1 MDAETT
7 FRFIFLCSNFRCLPR
22 GDPRLLAT
30 HSWYTSLVHPVLHYC
45 SPVWSPHLRKDSATF
60 EKVQRRTR
68 RYAIRNTGRDMSY
81 EERLKVLKWPTLH
94 QRRLFSSLTECYKTA
109 NSLNELHLFEYFTFA
124 HDFRPL
130 RTNHRHKLK
139 PLPAKLNSFKY
150 SFCANIVNE
159 WNNLPKKVA
168 KAKTLNIFKNRLRCH
183 FTNVLGNFELFYCD
197 F

>member
-1 MDAETT
+1 
-7 FRFIFLCSNFRCLPR
+7 
-22 GDPRLLAT
+22 
-30 HSWYTSLVHPVLHYC
+30 
-45 SPVWSPHLRKDSATF
+45 
-60 EKVQRRTR
+60 
-68 RYAIRNTGRDMSY
+68 MSY
-81 EERLKVLKWPTLH
+81 EERLKVLKWLTLH

-109 NSLNELHLFEYFTFA
+109 NGLHPFEYFTFA
-124 HDFRPL
+124 HDFRLL

-168 KAKTLNIFKNRLRCH
+168 EAETLNIFKNRVRRH
-183 FTNVLGNFELFYCD
+183 FTNVLGKFELFYCN

>member
-1 MDAETT
+1 M
-7 FRFIFLCSNFRCLPR
+7 R
-22 GDPRLLAT
+22 
-30 HSWYTSLVHPVLHYC
+30 
-45 SPVWSPHLRKDSATF
+45 SPHLKKDSAIL
-60 EKVQRRTR
+60 EKVRRRTP
-68 RYAIRNTGRDMSY
+68 RYAIRNIARDMSY

-109 NSLNELHLFEYFTFA
+109 NSLGLHPLEYFTFA

-159 WNNLPKKVA
+159 WNNLPKEVSE
-168 KAKTLNIFKNRLRCH
+168 AKTLNIYKNSLRRH

>member
-1 MDAETT
+1 MEPENKVNNVL
-7 FRFIFLCSNFRCLPR
+7 RFIGRRKGPR
-22 GDPRLLAT
+22 NPKLFSKL
-30 HSWYTSLVHPVLHYC
+30 YMSLVRPILQYL
-45 SPVWSPHLRKDSATF
+45 SPVWSPHLKKDSAIL
-60 EKVQRRTR
+60 EKVRRRTP
-68 RYAIRNTGRDMSY
+68 RYAIRNIARDMSY
-81 EERLKVLKWPTLH
+81 EERLKVLKWLTLH

-109 NSLNELHLFEYFTFA
+109 NSLNELHPFEYFTFA
-124 HDFRPL
+124 QDSRPL

-159 WNNLPKKVA
+159 WNNLPKEVSE
-168 KAKTLNIFKNRLRCH
+168 AKTLNIYKNSLRRH

>member
-1 MDAETT
+1 M
-7 FRFIFLCSNFRCLPR
+7 FSKL
-22 GDPRLLAT
+22 
-30 HSWYTSLVHPVLHYC
+30 YMSLVRPILQYC
-45 SPVWSPHLRKDSATF
+45 SPVWSPHLKKDSVIL
-60 EKVQRRTR
+60 EKVQRRTPS
-68 RYAIRNTGRDMSY
+68 YAIRNIGRDMSY

-109 NSLNELHLFEYFTFA
+109 NSLNGLHPFEYFTFA

>member
-1 MDAETT
+1 MEPENKANSVL
-7 FRFIFLCSNFRCLPR
+7 RFISRTKGPR
-22 GDPRLLAT
+22 NPKLFSKL
-30 HSWYTSLVHPVLHYC
+30 YMSLVRPILQYC
-45 SPVWSPHLRKDSATF
+45 SPVWSPHLKKDSAIL
-60 EKVQRRTR
+60 EKVQRRTP
-68 RYAIRNTGRDMSY
+68 RYAIRNIGRDMSY
-81 EERLKVLKWPTLH
+81 EERLKVLKWLTLH

-109 NSLNELHLFEYFTFA
+109 NSLNELHPFEYFTFA
-124 HDFRPL
+124 QDSRPL

-183 FTNVLGNFELFYCD
+183 FTNVLGNFELFCCD

>member
-1 MDAETT
+1 MFSKLYEFRTSNTLVLLSSVVSTPQKGFGYFIESTT
-7 FRFIFLCSNFRCLPR
+7 QNI
-22 GDPRLLAT
+22 
-30 HSWYTSLVHPVLHYC
+30 
-45 SPVWSPHLRKDSATF
+45 
-60 EKVQRRTR
+60 
-68 RYAIRNTGRDMSY
+68 GRDISC

-109 NSLNELHLFEYFTFA
+109 NSLNGLHPFEYFTFA

-139 PLPAKLNSFKY
+139 SLPAKINSFKY

>member
-1 MDAETT
+1 MEPENKANSVL
-7 FRFIFLCSNFRCLPR
+7 RFTGRTKGPR
-22 GDPRLLAT
+22 NPKLFSKL
-30 HSWYTSLVHPVLHYC
+30 YMSLVRPILQYL
-45 SPVWSPHLRKDSATF
+45 SPVWSPHLKKDSAIL
-60 EKVQRRTR
+60 EKVRRRTP
-68 RYAIRNTGRDMSY
+68 RYAIRNIARDMSY

-109 NSLNELHLFEYFTFA
+109 NSLGLHPLEYFTFA

-159 WNNLPKKVA
+159 WNNLPKKDA
-168 KAKTLNIFKNRLRCH
+168 EAETLNIFKNRVRRH
-183 FTNVLGNFELFYCD
+183 FTNVLGNFELFYRN

>member
-1 MDAETT
+1 MEPENKANSVL
-7 FRFIFLCSNFRCLPR
+7 RFTGRTKGPR
-22 GDPRLLAT
+22 NPKLFSKL
-30 HSWYTSLVHPVLHYC
+30 YMSLVRPILQYC
-45 SPVWSPHLRKDSATF
+45 SPVWSPHLKKDSAIL
-60 EKVQRRTR
+60 EKVRRRTP
-68 RYAIRNTGRDMSY
+68 RYAIRNIARDMSY

-109 NSLNELHLFEYFTFA
+109 NSLNGLHPFEYFAFA

-150 SFCANIVNE
+150 SFCASIVNK
-159 WNNLPKKVA
+159 WNNLPKIVA
-168 KAKTLNIFKNRLRCH
+168 EAETLNIFKSRVRRH
-183 FTNVLGNFELFYCD
+183 FTNFLGNFELFSCN